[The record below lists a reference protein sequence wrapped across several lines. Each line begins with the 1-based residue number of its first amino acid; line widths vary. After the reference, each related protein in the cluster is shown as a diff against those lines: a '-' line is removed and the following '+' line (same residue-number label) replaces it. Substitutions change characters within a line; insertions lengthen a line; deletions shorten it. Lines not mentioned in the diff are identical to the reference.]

1 MRGDLLV
8 HVIGVTT
15 TSSHPVVPFS
25 MSSMRLRQLSRIYL
39 NFYTHVTRKNLS
51 ATVTIPAVKF

>member
-39 NFYTHVTRKNLS
+39 NFYT
-51 ATVTIPAVKF
+51 P